1 MTLTFGTGALAGV
14 DLSDPQTHAR
24 RDLRPIWRRLRDE
37 QPVAWHPVK
46 GFQGGGFWVVTRHAD
61 ALTVYRDSVVYT
73 STRGNVLATLLAGGD
88 PAGGKM
94 LVVSDGPRT
103 LAIRRRLLKA
113 FTPAALRELGVHI
126 TALTRRLVLEAVHR
140 DVCEFAS
147 EIAEH
152 IPLAAICDLLLIPEA
167 DRKPLLKHAQA
178 ALASTSASATERDAR
193 MARNEILMYFA
204 RLSRARKDEVTDDLL
219 GLLLQLTREPL
230 ALSTQELL
238 LNCYSLLL
246 GGDETSRLSMIGL
259 VKAFAE
265 WPEQWALLRG
275 GAVRLETAVEE
286 LLRWTTPTLHAGRT
300 ATVDTTLAGQ
310 AIAAGQL
317 VTVWNSAA
325 NFDPEAFEQ
334 PERLDLTRRPNRHL
348 SFGHGHHFCLGAQLA
363 RVELRALLE
372 ALLETTEAFE
382 IVGEPQPLYSNFLS
396 GYSSLRVRLHARRD
410 AP

>member
-1 MTLTFGTGALAGV
+1 MTLILGTGAPAGV
-14 DLSDPQTHAR
+14 DLSDPRTHAR
-24 RDLRPIWRRLRDE
+24 RDLSALWKRLREE
-37 QPVAWHPVK
+37 QPVAWHPVR
-46 GFQGGGFWVVTRHAD
+46 GGGFWVVTRHAD
-61 ALTVYRDSVVYT
+61 ALTVYRDSAGYT

-113 FTPAALRELGVHI
+113 FTPAALRELSVHI
-126 TALTRRLVLEAVHR
+126 KALARRLVAEAVSR
-140 DVCEFAS
+140 DTCDFAS
-147 EIAEH
+147 EVAEH

-178 ALASTSASATERDAR
+178 ALASESANASEREAR

-204 RLSRARKDEVTDDLL
+204 KLARARKDERADDLL
-219 GLLLQLTREPL
+219 GILLQLTREPL
-230 ALSTQELL
+230 ALSTEELL

-265 WPEQWALLRG
+265 WPEQWQLLRS
-275 GAVRLETAVEE
+275 GAVRFDSAVEE
-286 LLRWTTPTLHAGRT
+286 ILRWTTPTLHAGRT
-300 ATVDTTLAGQ
+300 AAADLTLAGQ

-317 VTVWNSAA
+317 VTVWNSSA
-325 NFDPEAFEQ
+325 NFDPAAFDH
-334 PERLDLTRRPNRHL
+334 PERLDLARKPNKHL

-363 RVELRALLE
+363 RIELRALLE
-372 ALLETTEAFE
+372 ALVETVEAFE
-382 IVGEPQPLYSNFLS
+382 LVGEPRPLYSNFLS

-410 AP
+410 AS